1 MMALVYVHSYS
12 FFVLFC
18 TPAFFF
24 FFFFE
29 LFLKGGLLLLLLF
42 FMNTES
48 EQGVAQAILRG
59 IIDFKR
65 DPWPN
70 ISENAKSL
78 VRQML
83 EPDPKLRLTAKQ
95 VLGILYI

>member
-1 MMALVYVHSYS
+1 MYFYA
-12 FFVLFC
+12 
-18 TPAFFF
+18 
-24 FFFFE
+24 
-29 LFLKGGLLLLLLF
+29 
-42 FMNTES
+42 ES

-59 IIDFKR
+59 LIDFKR

-70 ISENAKSL
+70 ISESAKGL

-95 VLGILYI
+95 VLGIESLCVIHILRDRDLLHNFNVATEQAPLFIL

>member
-1 MMALVYVHSYS
+1 MNCYSYLRS
-12 FFVLFC
+12 VFV
-18 TPAFFF
+18 A
-24 FFFFE
+24 
-29 LFLKGGLLLLLLF
+29 
-42 FMNTES
+42 ES

-59 IIDFKR
+59 LIDFKR

-70 ISENAKSL
+70 ISESAKSL

-95 VLGILYI
+95 VLGTNISSVLLLVCKFRGEGGGWGCIGV